1 MTSNQ
6 DRNAEEA
13 RMQLGLYTDSLA
25 HLERDAVLDVA
36 ARIGATGIEIATG
49 GQSSAPHLDRAELL
63 GSADARSR
71 LLDAVA
77 SRGLHLAALNCS
89 AWLLHPRKAAE
100 QRAIVADTF
109 RLAELLGVDTVVTMS
124 GCPGDGPDASTVNWI
139 VYAWPDDY
147 VDLRRRQW
155 DAMLELW
162 RELAPIAADH
172 GVRVAL
178 ELHPLQLVFN
188 VPTLLELRDA
198 VGPTV
203 GANLDPSHLF
213 WQQMDPLTVIPAL
226 GQAIHHVHLKDT
238 ALVPA
243 EVALAGVLDLR
254 SFEDPTRRAW
264 NFRTVGRGHDRAFW
278 SAFVGGLAGVGYDRS
293 LSIEH
298 EDRSD
303 DPLAGVEESAAVAR
317 DVLASLA
324 G

>member
-1 MTSNQ
+1 M
-6 DRNAEEA
+6 E
-13 RMQLGLYTDSLA
+13 LGLYTDSLA

-63 GSADARSR
+63 GSVDARSR
-71 LLDAVA
+71 LLDALGQ
-77 SRGLHLAALNCS
+77 RGLRLAALNCS
-89 AWLLHPRKAAE
+89 AWLLHPRFAAA
-100 QRAIVADTF
+100 QRTIVEETF

-124 GCPGDGPDASTVNWI
+124 GNPGDGSGATTVNW
-139 VYAWPDDY
+139 VTYPWPQELL
-147 VDLRRRQW
+147 DLRRRQW
-155 DAMLELW
+155 DAVVELW
-162 RELAPIAADH
+162 RELTPLAAGH

-188 VPTLLELRDA
+188 VPTLLELRA
-198 VGPTV
+198 AAGPTV

-213 WQQMDPLTVIPAL
+213 WQAMDPLAVIRAL
-226 GQAIHHVHLKDT
+226 GTAIHHVHLKDT
-238 ALVPA
+238 AIVPE
-243 EVALAGVLDLR
+243 EVALAGVLDVR
-254 SFEDPTRRAW
+254 SQEDPAHRAW

-278 SAFVGGLAGVGYDRS
+278 AAFVETLRGVGYDRT

-298 EDRSD
+298 EDRSL

-317 DVLASLA
+317 EVLAR

>member
-1 MTSNQ
+1 M
-6 DRNAEEA
+6 E
-13 RMQLGLYTDSLA
+13 LGLYTDSLA
-25 HLERDAVLDVA
+25 QLERDAVLDVA
-36 ARIGATGIEIATG
+36 ARIGATGIEMATG

-63 GSADARSR
+63 GSVDARSR
-71 LLDAVA
+71 LLDAIGH
-77 SRGLHLAALNCS
+77 RNLHLAALNCS
-89 AWLLHPRKAAE
+89 AWLLHPRFAAA
-100 QRAIVADTF
+100 QRTIVEETF

-124 GCPGDGPDASTVNWI
+124 GNPGDGSDATTVNW
-139 VYAWPDDY
+139 VTYPWPQEL

-155 DAMLELW
+155 DALLQLW
-162 RELAPIAADH
+162 RELTPLAAGH

-213 WQQMDPLTVIPAL
+213 WQAMDPLAVIPAL
-226 GQAIHHVHLKDT
+226 GAAVHHVHLKDT
-238 ALVPA
+238 AIVPE
-243 EVALAGVLDLR
+243 EVALAGVLDVR
-254 SFEDPTRRAW
+254 SQEDPAHRAW
-264 NFRTVGRGHDRAFW
+264 NFRTVGSGHDRAFW
-278 SAFVGGLAGVGYDRS
+278 AAFVETLRGVGYDRT

-298 EDRSD
+298 EDRSL

-317 DVLASLA
+317 EVLAK

>member
-1 MTSNQ
+1 M
-6 DRNAEEA
+6 E
-13 RMQLGLYTDSLA
+13 LGLYTDSLA
-25 HLERDAVLDVA
+25 QLERDAVLDVA
-36 ARIGATGIEIATG
+36 ARIGATGIEMATG

-63 GSADARSR
+63 GSVDARSR
-71 LLDAVA
+71 LLDAIGH
-77 SRGLHLAALNCS
+77 RNLHLAALNCS
-89 AWLLHPRKAAE
+89 AWLLHPRFAAA
-100 QRAIVADTF
+100 QRTIVEETF

-124 GCPGDGPDASTVNWI
+124 GNPGDGSDATTVNW
-139 VYAWPDDY
+139 VTYPWPQEL

-155 DAMLELW
+155 DALLELW
-162 RELAPIAADH
+162 RELTPLAAGH

-213 WQQMDPLTVIPAL
+213 WQAMDPLAVIPAL
-226 GQAIHHVHLKDT
+226 GAAVHHVHLKDT
-238 ALVPA
+238 AIVPE
-243 EVALAGVLDLR
+243 EVALAGVLDVR
-254 SFEDPTRRAW
+254 SQEDPAHRAW
-264 NFRTVGRGHDRAFW
+264 NFRTVGSGHDRAFW
-278 SAFVGGLAGVGYDRS
+278 ASFVETLRGVGYDRT

-298 EDRSD
+298 EDRSL

-317 DVLASLA
+317 EVLAK

>member
-1 MTSNQ
+1 M
-6 DRNAEEA
+6 E
-13 RMQLGLYTDSLA
+13 LGLYTDSLA
-25 HLERDAVLDVA
+25 QLERDAVLDVA
-36 ARIGATGIEIATG
+36 ARIGATGIEMATG

-63 GSADARSR
+63 GSVDARSR
-71 LLDAVA
+71 LLDAIGH
-77 SRGLHLAALNCS
+77 RNLHLAALNCS
-89 AWLLHPRKAAE
+89 AWLLHPRFAAA
-100 QRAIVADTF
+100 QRTIVEETF

-124 GCPGDGPDASTVNWI
+124 GNPGDGSDATTVNW
-139 VYAWPDDY
+139 VTYPWPQEL

-155 DAMLELW
+155 DALLELW
-162 RELAPIAADH
+162 RELTPLAAGH

-213 WQQMDPLTVIPAL
+213 WQAMDPLAVIPAL
-226 GQAIHHVHLKDT
+226 GAAVHHVHLKDT
-238 ALVPA
+238 AIVPE
-243 EVALAGVLDLR
+243 EVALAGVLDVR
-254 SFEDPTRRAW
+254 SQEDPAHRAW
-264 NFRTVGRGHDRAFW
+264 NFRTVGSGHDRAFW
-278 SAFVGGLAGVGYDRS
+278 AAFVETLRGVGYDRT

-298 EDRSD
+298 EDRSL

-317 DVLASLA
+317 EVLAK